1 MLICHNRWYV
11 IAILATV
18 GIGVTIHLYCKR
30 EKDN

>member
-1 MLICHNRWYV
+1 MAIFHTNMLV

-30 EKDN
+30 EKLT